1 MRFLSR
7 CLGLLL
13 AAGAFVAFVIDG
25 TRSVADNVIETQPIG
40 AVWVWASERSFSAA
54 QAAVQKNLSPLFW
67 DRMVMPILTAP
78 FFTLLLVLAL
88 FFLWLGRRPRS
99 RVGYVTRG

>member
-25 TRSVADNVIETQPIG
+25 ARSIADNVIQIQPIG
-40 AVWVWASERSFSAA
+40 AVWVWASERSFIAA
-54 QAAVQKNLSPLFW
+54 QAAIQKNLSPALW
-67 DRMVMPILTAP
+67 NEVLAPVLTAP
-78 FFTLLLVLAL
+78 FFALLIVLAL
-88 FFLWLGRRPRS
+88 IFLWLGRRPRS

>member
-7 CLGLLL
+7 CLGLFL

-25 TRSVADNVIETQPIG
+25 TRSIADNVIETQPLG
-40 AVWVWASERSFSAA
+40 AVWVWASERSFLAA
-54 QAAVQKNLSPLFW
+54 QSAVQKNLSPLFW
-67 DRMVMPILTAP
+67 ERAVMPVLVAP
-78 FFTLLLVLAL
+78 IFLHLL
-88 FFLWLGRRPRS
+88 FFALLFLWFGRRPRS

>member
-25 TRSVADNVIETQPIG
+25 AKSIADDVVQTQPIG
-40 AVWVWASERSFSAA
+40 AIWVWASERSFTTV
-54 QAAVQKNLSPLFW
+54 QAAFEKNLSPALWQKF
-67 DRMVMPILTAP
+67 MVPFLTVP
-78 FFTLLLVLAL
+78 FFALLLVLAL
-88 FFLWLGRRPRS
+88 IFLWLGRRPRS